1 MRARLIRLCVIAWLI
16 CAGACTS
23 WSRLADN
30 QPVPARGTI
39 QVWSAGRNTLLH
51 KARTLG
57 DSLTGERPVPDTTRV
72 VVPLSAIDSLRIQ
85 TPDFGKMFFLGA
97 LAGVA
102 LFYAVV
108 HGPAE

>member
-1 MRARLIRLCVIAWLI
+1 MRAHLVRPGHIALVL

-39 QVWSAGRNTLLH
+39 QVWSAGRNILLH

-72 VVPLSAIDSLRIQ
+72 VVPLSAIDSLRTQ

-102 LFYAVV
+102 VFYAVV
-108 HGPAE
+108 HGPRY